1 MIASGPGDG
10 ARFRVFL
17 TTWRIYPMPTSLN
30 VNKLSASAKTSFLS
44 PQDRTRAEGGTTRVI
59 IGLLIAVGLV
69 SFAVGNIYLNYLVG
83 PTDLPFLGQFIG
95 S

>member
-1 MIASGPGDG
+1 M
-10 ARFRVFL
+10 
-17 TTWRIYPMPTSLN
+17 
-30 VNKLSASAKTSFLS
+30 
-44 PQDRTRAEGGTTRVI
+44 AEGGATRRVI

-69 SFAVGNIYLNYLVG
+69 LFAAGSIYLNYLVG

>member
-1 MIASGPGDG
+1 
-10 ARFRVFL
+10 
-17 TTWRIYPMPTSLN
+17 MPTSVN

-44 PQDRTRAEGGTTRVI
+44 PHDRTRAEGGTTRAI

-69 SFAVGNIYLNYLVG
+69 LFAAGGICLNYLVG